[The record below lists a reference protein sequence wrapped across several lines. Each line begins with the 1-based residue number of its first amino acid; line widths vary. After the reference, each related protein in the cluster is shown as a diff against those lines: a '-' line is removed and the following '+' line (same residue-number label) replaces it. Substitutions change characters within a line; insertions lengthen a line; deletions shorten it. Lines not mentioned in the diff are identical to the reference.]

1 MRDVFVAGT
10 GLVKFGELWDK
21 GLREIGVE
29 AVLKALEDAK
39 VDLKEVDAFYVGTM
53 SSGRF
58 AGQEH
63 CGALITGELGINV
76 PSMRVEGACASG
88 GLAFR
93 EAYLSILSGK
103 FDVVV
108 ALGMEKMTDL
118 TTEEVTLT
126 LSAAADQEWESYYGV
141 TFPGLYALMARRHM
155 HEYGTKREQMA
166 MVAVKNHENAALNPF
181 AQFRNK
187 ITVEDVLNSTP
198 VADPLNLLDCS
209 PITDGAAAVV
219 LTTKEFAERNG
230 KALVKVSGSGLATDS
245 LALHNRESLTGI
257 KAAKIAAKKAYE
269 ESNFS
274 PGKIDVAEVHDCF
287 TIAEIMAYEDLGF
300 VEKGKGGKFIED
312 GETKINGS
320 IPVNTSGGL
329 KACGHP
335 VGATGIKQV
344 CEIVM
349 QLRGE
354 AGERQVKDARVGLT
368 HNVGGSGATC
378 VVNILERL

>member
-1 MRDVFVAGT
+1 MRDVFVAGI

-21 GLREIGVE
+21 GLREMGVE

-39 VDLKEVDAFYVGTM
+39 VGIGEVDAFYVGTM

-58 AGQEH
+58 TGQEH
-63 CGALITGELGINV
+63 CGALITGELGVNV
-76 PSMRVEGACASG
+76 PSIRVEGACASG

-166 MVAVKNHENAALNPF
+166 LVAVKNHENASLNPF

-187 ITVEDVLNSTP
+187 ITVEDVLKSTP
-198 VADPLNLLDCS
+198 VADPLTLLDCS

-219 LTTKEFAERNG
+219 LSTKKFAERNG
-230 KALVKVSGSGLATDS
+230 KPLIRVAGSGLATDS
-245 LALHNRESLTGI
+245 LALHKRESLTEI
-257 KAAKIAAKKAYE
+257 KAAKLASKMAYE
-269 ESNFS
+269 ESKTS
-274 PGKIDVAEVHDCF
+274 PNKIDVAEVHDCF

-312 GETKINGS
+312 GETRLDGS

-335 VGATGIKQV
+335 VGATGIKQI
-344 CEIVM
+344 CEITL

-354 AGERQVKDARVGLT
+354 AEKRQVKDAKLGLA

-378 VVNILERL
+378 VVNILERI